1 MNPEQCVRYPQTTTT
16 LELEVDEDWIARKAI
31 VSIHL
36 PRGAGVNQLTIV
48 TRGTKQIPGGLKVAA
63 SAELTGSRVHNNFQ
77 VNVVSISDTLSADQ
91 FARVVDPTIANK
103 TLSKDQEIGV
113 LE

>member
-1 MNPEQCVRYPQTTTT
+1 M
-16 LELEVDEDWIARKAI
+16 
-31 VSIHL
+31 
-36 PRGAGVNQLTIV
+36 NQLTIV